1 MNKRDIK
8 ALVEGRLSNERKKE
22 VIKWLLKNPKQQQ
35 RYHKLKAEHVAQLL
49 KNPQYNGHERAIA
62 KRNRL
67 YKLVGYAALIAI
79 LIGSAVFLIQPS
91 REPSVE
97 KVAVLMTTT
106 TIGENKDVVLPDGSQ
121 ITLNSNTSI
130 TYPHSF
136 EEGIR
141 EVTLSGEA
149 FFDVTHDEE
158 RPFIVHMD
166 NGVKIQVLGTSFNIK
181 SYPED
186 QNVETTLVSGKVRV
200 VEEKDNKT
208 VVLNPSQRAT
218 YVKNEDKIII
228 DKVETEN
235 LTSWRQ
241 GKLVYD
247 ETPIREVISDLKR
260 KYKVTISVASPEI
273 MNYRYTGVFDNLTIE
288 QILDLFEV
296 SSPILFKKNH
306 TKITLYMNK

>member
-49 KNPQYNGHERAIA
+49 KNPQYNGHERAVA

-91 REPSVE
+91 PEPSVE

-130 TYPHSF
+130 TYPHAF

-260 KYKVTISVASPEI
+260 KYKVSISVASPEI